1 MLSNRCIVLSILLSS
16 YLLPPPLPPSH
27 VPSEMV
33 LNIGRGD
40 ILEAGKEPKG
50 TFEQF
55 CEMASTTDGQV
66 TTAQISKFISDSIYV
81 AKR

>member
-1 MLSNRCIVLSILLSS
+1 
-16 YLLPPPLPPSH
+16 
-27 VPSEMV
+27 MV
-33 LNIGRGD
+33 LNISRGD

-66 TTAQISKFISDSIYV
+66 VIA
-81 AKR
+81 